1 MKMLKKKTPDR
12 HNAFVY
18 DYHPA
23 TRKRRAAVGLV
34 YFMFLATLIL
44 ILELYAHPGYFALCV
59 FLGITMGGILF
70 HDRSMILGT
79 RPLGA
84 QIPFSQKRTDHI
96 RFFVLPS
103 SYSLA
108 HSDNAGSFHSSDILA
123 GGKKGQSRQTRR
135 PHWDPL
141 FVFNRKNNHLAAIG
155 GIELKAMALHIKP
168 NFSDFLRRLQAISSF
183 IPLCIQMS
191 VSNNQFSY
199 RMFISK
205 RIKNPTH
212 RKAGELLTT
221 FQQIGAEF
229 RTALISNMTHFKFSF
244 MDSTRTARSILG
256 KNVIQKSP
264 ISKKKTGHREPMGF
278 WKMLTVF
285 FMANIFALGYILFE
299 MHDMVSTNFY
309 STALILS
316 ITGLV
321 LFGGRCWFLWS

>member
-12 HNAFVY
+12 HNAFLY

-23 TRKRRAAVGLV
+23 TRRRRAAVGLV
-34 YFMFLATLIL
+34 YFMFLTTLIL
-44 ILELYAHPGYFALCV
+44 ILELYTHPGYFALCV
-59 FLGITMGGILF
+59 LLGIIMGAVLF
-70 HDRSMILGT
+70 HDRSMILGI

-84 QIPFSQKRTDHI
+84 QIPFSQKQTDHI
-96 RFFVLPS
+96 RFFVLTS
-103 SYSLA
+103 SYNLA
-108 HSDNAGSFHSSDILA
+108 HSDNAGSFHSSDIPA
-123 GGKKGQSRQTRR
+123 GGKKRQSRQTRR

-141 FVFNRKNNHLAAIG
+141 FVFNRKNNHLVAIG

-299 MHDMVSTNFY
+299 
-309 STALILS
+309 
-316 ITGLV
+316 
-321 LFGGRCWFLWS
+321 